1 MLITKP
7 HHPISHS
14 RIPHYPI
21 SRFTMM
27 ISALSLLL
35 GAIITVLPSSASASR
50 LDQSDQIKAMI
61 IQEALKSR
69 YVSPSL
75 ALAVA
80 ETESSFRPH
89 VVSHKG
95 AIGVMQI
102 MPATAKGVF
111 SVHPDR
117 LYQPRLNIQLGIRFL
132 DDLIATYDGRIDL
145 ALSHYNGGSRVTHT
159 NPPSIIPST
168 RGYVLKVLSRAQHYQ
183 SKWRHMMRDEPAL
196 PQLVSLVTV
205 SNAPY
210 DQNSQYLWQNE
221 IKDIDFW
228 LTRKDARAVHKP
240 ITSHSSYSQQLVTK
254 MQQNRTR
261 VSQWIKQNS

>member
-1 MLITKP
+1 MLMPKP
-7 HHPISHS
+7 HRPTQSLTIVMVS
-14 RIPHYPI
+14 
-21 SRFTMM
+21 FG
-27 ISALSLLL
+27 LLL
-35 GAIITVLPSSASASR
+35 IAILSACPASASR
-50 LDQSDQIKAMI
+50 FDQSDYIKSMI
-61 IQEALKSR
+61 IQEALKSK

-132 DDLIATYDGRIDL
+132 DDLIAAYDGRIDL

-168 RGYVLKVLSRAQHYQ
+168 RGYVLKVLSRAQHYKGQ
-183 SKWRHMMRDEPAL
+183 WRHMMRGELNL
-196 PQLVSLVTV
+196 PQILPPQIST
-205 SNAPY
+205 PQY
-210 DQNSQYLWQNE
+210 DQNGHYHWQSE
-221 IKDIDFW
+221 VRDIDYW
-228 LTRKDARAVHKP
+228 LTRKHTKITRKP
-240 ITSHSSYSQQLVTK
+240 IPSHTSFSQQLVTK
-254 MQQNRTR
+254 MQQNRAR

>member
-1 MLITKP
+1 MLMPKLHRPTQSLTIVMVSFGLLLIT
-7 HHPISHS
+7 IL
-14 RIPHYPI
+14 
-21 SRFTMM
+21 
-27 ISALSLLL
+27 SAC
-35 GAIITVLPSSASASR
+35 PASASR
-50 LDQSDQIKAMI
+50 FDQSDYIKSMI
-61 IQEALKSR
+61 IQEALKSK

-132 DDLIATYDGRIDL
+132 DDLIAAYDGRIDL

-168 RGYVLKVLSRAQHYQ
+168 RGYVLKVLSRAQHYKGQ
-183 SKWRHMMRDEPAL
+183 WRHMMRGELNQPQMVSAPQILPPQILL
-196 PQLVSLVTV
+196 PQIST
-205 SNAPY
+205 PQY
-210 DQNSQYLWQNE
+210 DQNGHYHWQSE
-221 IKDIDFW
+221 VRDIDYW
-228 LTRKDARAVHKP
+228 LTRKDTKITRKP
-240 ITSHSSYSQQLVTK
+240 IPSHTSFSQQLVTK
-254 MQQNRTR
+254 MQQNRAR